1 MRSVEK
7 PGGTGAVRPILKRL
21 RRNLGDDANN
31 PRYRFNE
38 LRIGYRMATGE
49 TQGTELPGTL

>member
-7 PGGTGAVRPILKRL
+7 TGGTGAVRTILKRL

-38 LRIGYRMATGE
+38 PRIGYRMAKGE

>member
-7 PGGTGAVRPILKRL
+7 TGGTGAVRTILKRL

-31 PRYRFNE
+31 PRYSFNE
-38 LRIGYRMATGE
+38 LRIGYRTATGE

>member
-31 PRYRFNE
+31 PRYSFNE

-49 TQGTELPGTL
+49 TQGTELPVTL

>member
-1 MRSVEK
+1 MEK
-7 PGGTGAVRPILKRL
+7 PGGTGAVRTILKRL

-31 PRYRFNE
+31 PRYSFNE
-38 LRIGYRMATGE
+38 LRIGYRMAKGE